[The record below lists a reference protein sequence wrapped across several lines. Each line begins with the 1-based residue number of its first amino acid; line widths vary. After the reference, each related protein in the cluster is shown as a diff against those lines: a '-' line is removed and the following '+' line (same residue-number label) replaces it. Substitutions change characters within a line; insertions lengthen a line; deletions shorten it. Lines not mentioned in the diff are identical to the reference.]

1 MRPYDHATEDSWD
14 DPDDVFM
21 PTTRTWVMI
30 FALAIAFTA
39 VAALLFAADALAA
52 GSNNL
57 NDPAVW
63 GDDCVK
69 IDEGLSTNSWTADAD
84 YRLVVLKAA
93 TVNWEFEDV
102 SAGDVLTTGAVHD
115 VSHRIL
121 CVGSPPTYPTVAPT
135 TTEAATTTTAPAETT
150 TTVAP
155 TTTATGGIGTPVT
168 IPASSIVTVAEPEIS
183 QPAQPIVGQPT
194 FTG

>member
-14 DPDDVFM
+14 EPDDIYM
-21 PTTRTWVMI
+21 PTTRLWKIGAV
-30 FALAIAFTA
+30 IASGV
-39 VAALLFAADALAA
+39 VAALMVLLFTSDAFA
-52 GSNNL
+52 SSSNL

-69 IDEGLSTNSWTADAD
+69 IDEGLPTNSWTADAD

-135 TTEAATTTTAPAETT
+135 TTVPSETTTTSTPAETT

-155 TTTATGGIGTPVT
+155 TTTATGGIDTPV
-168 IPASSIVTVAEPEIS
+168 IIEPEVS
-183 QPAQPIVGQPT
+183 QPAQPVPGDPT